1 MFIPGKGS
9 MPLTWE
15 QAFEIH
21 NKRIGAKRGMPI
33 TEKTKDAQEI
43 ASRGVSVLPLGFT
56 VRDVQEYVQRL
67 EDQSYQPTPSP
78 RDTE

>member
-1 MFIPGKGS
+1 
-9 MPLTWE
+9 
-15 QAFEIH
+15 
-21 NKRIGAKRGMPI
+21 MPI